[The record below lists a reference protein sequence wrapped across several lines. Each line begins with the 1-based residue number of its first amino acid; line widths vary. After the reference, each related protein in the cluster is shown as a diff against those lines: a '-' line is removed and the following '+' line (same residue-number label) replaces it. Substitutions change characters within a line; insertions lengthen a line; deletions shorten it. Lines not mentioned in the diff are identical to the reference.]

1 MNEDLEEKRQQLVM
15 KSTKAY
21 QDLLSQ
27 IMEHPVEV
35 VILSRPVI
43 TKKRVS
49 PAISSYAPGTAVY
62 EICIDAVKGMT
73 EEIEETTSVIES
85 ADGKR
90 IIKDPKIK
98 LSH

>member
-1 MNEDLEEKRQQLVM
+1 MSEDLEEKRQQLVM

-35 VILSRPVI
+35 VILSRPAI
-43 TKKRVS
+43 TKKRIS
-49 PAISSYAPGTAVY
+49 PAISSYADGKAVY
-62 EICIDAVKGMT
+62 EMCIDAVKGMT
-73 EEIEETTSVIES
+73 ENMEETTSVIEDAS
-85 ADGKR
+85 GKR
-90 IIKDPKIK
+90 LQKDPKIK